1 MLRGASFPD
10 LLSQLKSLSS
20 RKWLWVRTWRL
31 LRRQSWETGNSPINA
46 EFCEGS
52 VLASLNSTNLR
63 NRLSGLFWVGFSAF
77 ICIESFKSGIGT
89 FGRPGAGFLP
99 FWSAL
104 ILGMLATV
112 LVIKS
117 IAVRRARSETVQFSR
132 KGKREK
138 VILTLAILLVYT
150 LFMERVG
157 YLVSTFVLMVVL
169 YKIAGRRLWMQVL
182 RAVVTVFATYIVF
195 HVWLGVQLPNGIL
208 SF

>member
-1 MLRGASFPD
+1 
-10 LLSQLKSLSS
+10 
-20 RKWLWVRTWRL
+20 
-31 LRRQSWETGNSPINA
+31 
-46 EFCEGS
+46 
-52 VLASLNSTNLR
+52 
-63 NRLSGLFWVGFSAF
+63 
-77 ICIESFKSGIGT
+77 
-89 FGRPGAGFLP
+89 
-99 FWSAL
+99 
-104 ILGMLATV
+104 MLATV